1 VTSAEDKKWLTER
14 FKNML
19 ADILKESWV
28 YQEIAEEGREEGRA
42 EELRNMLTHLTS
54 LRFPNLVSQAQKQ
67 AEQTKSQEQLR
78 TMIDKLFTATTEQE
92 ARDAFIG

>member
-1 VTSAEDKKWLTER
+1 
-14 FKNML
+14 
-19 ADILKESWV
+19 
-28 YQEIAEEGREEGRA
+28 
-42 EELRNMLTHLTS
+42 MLTHLTS